1 MRIERI
7 TIDLCVADFVTR
19 EDIEKV
25 VGCISGGNI
34 MALEVVCEKPAPV
47 PEKNAGK
54 AAKHA
59 EPKQKRK
66 YTKRST
72 KWTASNS
79 KPEKTDGS
87 VKRVV
92 RTNANGETET
102 VRDGE
107 HEGEKIIF
115 RK

>member
-7 TIDLCVADFVTR
+7 TIDLCVADCVTR
-19 EDIEKV
+19 EDVVESINGAILESVLAIEV
-25 VGCISGGNI
+25 VGWKP
-34 MALEVVCEKPAPV
+34 EEKPAEP
-47 PEKNAGK
+47 
-54 AAKHA
+54 
-59 EPKQKRK
+59 PKQKRK
-66 YTKRST
+66 YTKRSK

-79 KPEKTDGS
+79 QPEKTDGS
-87 VKRVV
+87 VKRTV